1 MNIQL
6 LPTTESDI
14 RVIWQMQVESFA
26 ELLEKYQDY
35 ETNPAADSCERIRQ
49 RFEQPFTH
57 YYFIMADT
65 EIVGFI
71 RVVDKKDNSKKR
83 ISPICILPK
92 YRNKGYAQAAIKA
105 AEDIHGTDSWSLDT
119 IITEQA
125 NCYLYEKMG
134 YHRTG
139 DTQIINDKLTL
150 VFYEK

>member
-6 LPTTESDI
+6 LPVTESDI
-14 RVIWQMQVESFA
+14 KVIWAMQVESFA

-35 ETNPAADSCERIRQ
+35 ETNPAAESCERIRQ

-57 YYFIMADT
+57 YYFIMADN
-65 EIVGFI
+65 EIVGFVRI
-71 RVVDKKDNSKKR
+71 VDKKDGSKKR
-83 ISPICILPK
+83 ISPIGILPK
-92 YRNKGYAQAAIKA
+92 YRNKGFAQAAIKA
-105 AEDIHGTDSWSLDT
+105 AEQIHGADKWSLDT

-134 YHRTG
+134 YHKTG
-139 DTQIINDKLTL
+139 KTEKINDKLTL

>member
-6 LPTTESDI
+6 LTATESDI
-14 RVIWQMQVESFA
+14 KVIWQMQIESFA

-35 ETNPAADSCERIRQ
+35 ETNPAAESCERIRQ

-57 YYFIMADT
+57 YYFIIADN

-92 YRNKGYAQAAIKA
+92 YRNKGYAQAAIKE
-105 AEDIHGTDSWSLDT
+105 AEQIHGADNWSLDT
-119 IITEQA
+119 IITEQS

-134 YHRTG
+134 YHRTRK
-139 DTQIINDKLTL
+139 TKKIN
-150 VFYEK
+150 

>member
-1 MNIQL
+1 MNIKL
-6 LPTTESDI
+6 LHTKETDI
-14 RVIWQMQVESFA
+14 ITIWQMQVESFA

-35 ETNPAADSCERIRQ
+35 ETNPAAESCERIRQ
-49 RFEQPFTH
+49 RFNQPFTH
-57 YYFIMADT
+57 YYFIVADN

-71 RVVDKKDNSKKR
+71 RVVDKKDDSKKR
-83 ISPICILPK
+83 ISPIGILPK

-105 AEDIHGTDSWSLDT
+105 VEDIHGTDSWSLDT
-119 IITEQA
+119 IITEQS

-139 DTQIINDKLTL
+139 KTEKINEKLTL

>member
-1 MNIQL
+1 MSVSL
-6 LPTTESDI
+6 LPATESDI
-14 RVIWQMQVESFA
+14 KAIWQMQVESFA
-26 ELLEKYQDY
+26 ELIEKYQDY
-35 ETNPAADSCERIRQ
+35 ETNPAAESCERIWQ

-57 YYFIMADT
+57 YYFIMADN

-71 RVVDKKDNSKKR
+71 RVVDKKDDSKKR
-83 ISPICILPK
+83 ISPIGILPK
-92 YRNKGYAQAAIKA
+92 YRNKGYAQVAIKA
-105 AEDIHGTDSWSLDT
+105 AEQIHGADNWSLDT

-139 DTQIINDKLTL
+139 KTKKINEKLTL

>member
-6 LPTTESDI
+6 LTATESDI
-14 RVIWQMQVESFA
+14 KVIWQMQIESFA

-35 ETNPAADSCERIRQ
+35 ETNPAAESCERIRQ

-57 YYFIMADT
+57 YYFIIADN

-105 AEDIHGTDSWSLDT
+105 AEQIHGADNWSLDT
-119 IITEQA
+119 IITEQS

-134 YHRTG
+134 YHRTRK
-139 DTQIINDKLTL
+139 TKKINEKLTL

>member
-6 LPTTESDI
+6 LTATESDI
-14 RVIWQMQVESFA
+14 KVIWQMQIESFA

-35 ETNPAADSCERIRQ
+35 ETNPAAESCERIRQ

-57 YYFIMADT
+57 YYFIIADN

-105 AEDIHGTDSWSLDT
+105 AEQIHGADNWSLDT
-119 IITEQA
+119 IITEQS

-134 YHRTG
+134 YHRTRK
-139 DTQIINDKLTL
+139 TKKIN
-150 VFYEK
+150 